1 MDWFTVF
8 ILLLLGILSTAS
20 SAIGLQCLNKSDDG
34 KNSSNHGYL
43 SFILG
48 VSVLA
53 MVTALGIG
61 AWKYMESTK
70 TVPVNKS
77 VLQAALA
84 SSKTV

>member
-1 MDWFTVF
+1 MDWTTAFV
-8 ILLLLGILSTAS
+8 LLLLGILSTAS
-20 SAIGLQCLNKSDDG
+20 SAIGLQCLNKTDDG
-34 KNSSNHGYL
+34 KSSSNHGYL

-53 MVTALGIG
+53 MVTALAVG
-61 AWKYMESTK
+61 AFKYTESTK